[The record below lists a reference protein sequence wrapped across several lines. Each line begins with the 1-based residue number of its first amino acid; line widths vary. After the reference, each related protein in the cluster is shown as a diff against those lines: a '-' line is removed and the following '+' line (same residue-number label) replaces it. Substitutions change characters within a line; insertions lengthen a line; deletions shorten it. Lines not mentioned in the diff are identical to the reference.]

1 MPGSIGNLPR
11 VTPPPMP
18 AKEQCTFYHCMD
30 FPDGD
35 SVLGQ
40 WDIRG
45 RFDQYVG
52 HYPLRGKTVLDMGT
66 ASGFLC
72 FSAEAAGAV
81 VTALDCRDASD
92 FDRIPFGAN
101 LYHTDRGAWDR
112 QANKAGVSSIR
123 NGFWYAWHKLGSK
136 ATVSY
141 TPIRALPYFDETFD
155 VVIAGAIIE
164 HLADPV
170 GAIGAM
176 CRVANETVIVAF
188 TPLADDA
195 KTYMVPMGTWAD
207 PQLDYTW
214 WLLST
219 GLLDRVF
226 INLGFKIEL
235 HPARAEARVGEMG
248 DRERFTVVA
257 RRIAARGETPPV
269 LAVADSAGE
278 NPPAKLI
285 RRIRRLFG

>member
-1 MPGSIGNLPR
+1 
-11 VTPPPMP
+11 MP

-35 SVLGQ
+35 SVLGY

-66 ASGFLC
+66 AGGFLG

-92 FDRIPFGAN
+92 FERIPFGAN
-101 LYHTDRGAWDR
+101 LYHTDRVAWDR
-112 QANKAGVSSIR
+112 AENKNGVSPIR
-123 NGFWYAWHKLGSK
+123 NGFLYAWHKLGSK

-141 TPIRALPYFDETFD
+141 TPIRELPYFDETFD
-155 VVIAGAIIE
+155 VVIAGAVIE

-170 GAIGAM
+170 GAVGAM
-176 CRVANETVIVAF
+176 CRLANEAVIVAF
-188 TPLADDA
+188 TPIANDA
-195 KTYMVPMGTWAD
+195 KASMVPMGTWAD

-214 WLLST
+214 WLLSR

-226 INLGFKIEL
+226 ANLGFTIEL
-235 HPARAEARVGEMG
+235 HPARAEARIGEVG
-248 DRERFTVVA
+248 DQERFTVVA
-257 RRIAARGETPPV
+257 RRIAARGEKPV
-269 LAVADSAGE
+269 IAAVADGAGE
-278 NPPAKLI
+278 KPSDTLFK
-285 RRIRRLFG
+285 RIRRLFV

>member
-1 MPGSIGNLPR
+1 
-11 VTPPPMP
+11 MP
-18 AKEQCTFYHCMD
+18 AKEQCTFYHCLD
-30 FPDGD
+30 FPDGE

-52 HYPLRGKTVLDMGT
+52 HYPLRGKTVLDMGS

-72 FSAEAAGAV
+72 FSAEAAGAN
-81 VTALDCRDASD
+81 VTALDCADASD
-92 FDRIPFGAN
+92 LERIPFSVN

-112 QANKAGVSSIR
+112 QANNAGISSIR
-123 NGFWYAWHKLGSK
+123 NGFWYAWHKFGSK

-141 TPIRALPYFDETFD
+141 TPIRRLPYFDETFD

-176 CRVANETVIVAF
+176 CRLADEAVIVAF
-188 TPLADDA
+188 TPVANDA
-195 KTYMVPMGTWAD
+195 KATMVPMGSWAD
-207 PQLDYTW
+207 PQVDYTW
-214 WLLST
+214 WLLSK

-226 INLGFKIEL
+226 ANLGFQIEL
-235 HPARAEARVGEMG
+235 YPARAQARIGEVG
-248 DRERFTVVA
+248 DQERFTVVA
-257 RRIAARGETPPV
+257 RRIAARGERP
-269 LAVADSAGE
+269 LVAAAADCAGE
-278 NPPAKLI
+278 NPPPAKLLK
-285 RRIRRLFG
+285 RIRRFFA

>member
-1 MPGSIGNLPR
+1 
-11 VTPPPMP
+11 MP

-35 SVLGQ
+35 CVLGQ

-92 FDRIPFGAN
+92 LDRIPFGAN
-101 LYHTDRGAWDR
+101 LYHTDRSAWDR
-112 QANKAGVSSIR
+112 EANKGVNSIR

-164 HLADPV
+164 HLSDPV

-176 CRVANETVIVAF
+176 CRLADEAVIVAF
-188 TPLADDA
+188 TPLADNTKA
-195 KTYMVPMGTWAD
+195 SMVPMGTWSD
-207 PQLDYTW
+207 QLDYTW
-214 WLLST
+214 WLLSK
-219 GLLDRVF
+219 GLLERVF
-226 INLGFKIEL
+226 ANLGFKIEL
-235 HPARAEARVGEMG
+235 HPARAEARVGEIG
-248 DRERFTVVA
+248 DHQRFTVVA
-257 RRIAARGETPPV
+257 RRIAARGEKPPV
-269 LAVADSAGE
+269 SALADGAGE
-278 NPPAKLI
+278 HALAKLLK
-285 RRIRRLFG
+285 RIRRLFG